1 MLTCDPHC
9 IVLPPI
15 PHLTAVKIPLVLK
28 ATNLGVPLD
37 IENAFYTN
45 EIRKNA
51 SSCPFSIDFEN
62 GRGMFDGN
70 LIRSSALKPNSGSA
84 ELKAILAT
92 EFDDRYEPPHA
103 QQPIFLIFVAQ
114 SSKKKENF
122 EACLAVPIS
131 VSPDDSLLSL
141 HHYNSLN
148 ET

>member
-1 MLTCDPHC
+1 MFTCEPPC

-15 PHLTAVKIPLVLK
+15 PHSTVVKIPLILK
-28 ATNLGVPLD
+28 ATNLGAPLE
-37 IENAFYTN
+37 IEHVFYPN
-45 EIRKNA
+45 EIRKDA
-51 SSCPFSIDFEN
+51 PRCPFSIDFEN
-62 GRGMFDGN
+62 GKGILDKH
-70 LIRSSALKPNSGSA
+70 LIRSSVLKPNSGSA
-84 ELKAILAT
+84 ELRVFFNIK
-92 EFDDRYEPPHA
+92 FDDSYEPPHA